1 MSTLKTID
9 VLKDL
14 YSDLIDGDSKENYAK
29 AVQNAIALI
38 NYLQEYGSML
48 PDLAEFRNRYTPQY
62 SIEFITGPMATINF
76 NTKQEFETYIGSYA
90 SMDEQYVIVG
100 GTTFYTEMYN
110 GVYLFANSTQ
120 RKMMQL
126 LENNV

>member
-29 AVQNAIALI
+29 AVQNAIDLI
-38 NYLQEYGSML
+38 YYLQENGGMINQ
-48 PDLAEFRNRYTPQY
+48 LAEFRNRYTPQY
-62 SIEFITGPMATINF
+62 SIEFITGPFAQINF
-76 NTKQEFETYIGSYA
+76 NTKQIFETYIGTYA
-90 SMDEQYVIVG
+90 SMDEQYVLVG
-100 GTTFYTEMYN
+100 GTTFCTEMYN
-110 GVYLFANSTQ
+110 GIHLFSDSTQ